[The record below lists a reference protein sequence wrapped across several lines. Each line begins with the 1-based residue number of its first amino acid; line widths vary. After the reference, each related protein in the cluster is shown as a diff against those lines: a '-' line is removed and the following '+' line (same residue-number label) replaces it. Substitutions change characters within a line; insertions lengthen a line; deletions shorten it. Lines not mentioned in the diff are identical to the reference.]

1 MAEPTNPPTEGDGA
15 GVPGGSGSAGGADD
29 FEFVDHASPQL
40 ELRPIMGIGEIRPGD
55 DIAAQI
61 AAAAPWLR
69 DDDVLVVTSKI
80 VSKSEG
86 RLIQIDSEDPT
97 VREDV
102 RQAAIESETVRVVAR
117 RGLLR
122 IVETRHGFVMAAAG
136 VDASN
141 VSRSEIALLPLDPDA
156 SAARLRDRLRE
167 LLGVSVGVVIS
178 DSMGRAW
185 RAGIIDLAIG
195 AAGIT
200 ALHDVR
206 GASDKFGNVL
216 AVTEV
221 AIADELAAAADLVKG
236 KLGSIPVAVVR
247 GLTLHDD
254 GAGVRPLIRDSTDDM
269 FRLGTQEAISVG
281 REDAGGATETP
292 GPLHADAVAT
302 ITEMTTHAEDAS
314 PAQRAMQQAFLGF
327 LAARPDAT
335 SRTCVAGHI
344 TASAVVIDPSTRSVL
359 LTLHP
364 RVGLWLQVGGHC
376 EPGDKSLLDAAARE
390 AREETGI
397 GSLSIDPVPLALD
410 VHPITCSLG
419 VPTRHFDVQFL
430 ALAPPGA
437 QAVIS
442 DESLDLRWFPW
453 HRLPENSA
461 PELPWLLGQAW
472 ARLG

>member
-1 MAEPTNPPTEGDGA
+1 MPAQP
-15 GVPGGSGSAGGADD
+15 ADHAPAHPA
-29 FEFVDHASPQL
+29 DHASALL
-40 ELRPIMGIGEIRPGD
+40 EVRPILGIGEIRPGD

-80 VSKSEG
+80 ISKSED
-86 RLIQIDSEDPT
+86 RLIRVDSDDPT
-97 VREDV
+97 AREDV
-102 RQAAIESETVRVVAR
+102 RQTAIESETTRVVAR
-117 RGLLR
+117 RGPLR
-122 IVETRHGFVMAAAG
+122 IVETRHGFIMAAAG

-141 VSRSEIALLPLDPDA
+141 VARSEIALLPLDPDA
-156 SAARLRDRLRE
+156 SAAALRDRLGE
-167 LLGVSVGVVIS
+167 LLGVRVGVVIS

-206 GASDKFGNVL
+206 GVADKFGNVL

-236 KLGSIPVAVVR
+236 KLGGIPVAVVR
-247 GLTLHDD
+247 GLTLRDD
-254 GAGVRPLIRDSTDDM
+254 GAGVRPLIRSSADDM

-302 ITEMTTHAEDAS
+302 IGEMSANANWAS
-314 PAQRAMQQAFLGF
+314 PSQGAMQQAFLGF
-327 LAARPDAT
+327 LAARPDAVRR
-335 SRTCVAGHI
+335 SCVAGHI
-344 TASAVVIDPSTRSVL
+344 TASAVVIDPSVRSVL

-364 RVGLWLQVGGHC
+364 RVGMWLPVGGHC
-376 EPGDKSLLDAAARE
+376 EAGDKSLLDAAARE

-397 GSLSIDPVPLALD
+397 GSLSIDPIPLALD
-410 VHPITCSLG
+410 VHAITCSLE

-453 HRLPENSA
+453 NELPENSA
-461 PELPWLLGQAW
+461 PELPWLLSLAL